1 MQEQAKPANTR
12 LYSPIPSVFFSELTI
27 EPTMHYGEN
36 LFERRPGLLQFKIE
50 LILAQYSCNPI
61 AINLIMQVRRF

>member
-50 LILAQYSCNPI
+50 LILAPI
-61 AINLIMQVRRF
+61 